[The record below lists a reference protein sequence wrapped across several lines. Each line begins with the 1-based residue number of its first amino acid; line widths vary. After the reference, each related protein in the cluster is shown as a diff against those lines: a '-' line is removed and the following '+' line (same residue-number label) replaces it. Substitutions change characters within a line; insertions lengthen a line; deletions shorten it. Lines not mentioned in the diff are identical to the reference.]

1 MPILGCS
8 QLLAFDYPPRGP
20 TWLGTAPAL
29 EVVAAVPANDHPS
42 WFLWSPPNLSRCGV
56 TIFCSSV
63 HRTAPGC
70 FILCSGSLDL
80 CVGMAVQ
87 QTWVG
92 SWDAHALLPHELL
105 PSGSC
110 SLGIAGPEYCAGM
123 PAEPL
128 HTKARK
134 AEPRVPGFPAAREP
148 WEFRMLLGFSLFTG
162 PGPYNLLC
170 KPV

>member
-1 MPILGCS
+1 M
-8 QLLAFDYPPRGP
+8 
-20 TWLGTAPAL
+20 
-29 EVVAAVPANDHPS
+29 
-42 WFLWSPPNLSRCGV
+42 
-56 TIFCSSV
+56 
-63 HRTAPGC
+63 
-70 FILCSGSLDL
+70 
-80 CVGMAVQ
+80 
-87 QTWVG
+87 G
-92 SWDAHALLPHELL
+92 SWDARALPPHELL

-134 AEPRVPGFPAAREP
+134 AEPRVLGFPAAQEP